1 MWCGFTVPPGTRDM
15 VFMSHLEKCVYYTKY
30 WCSVHTHAVVLPHQI
45 STVWRSKGQAWPG
58 TCPVKVRPAHVCA
71 STSVVSAMVKHTAGA
86 SAMVKC
92 TAGASA
98 MVKRTAGARP
108 IPMTWLL
115 HCLFIGHLEFCIRS
129 ALDTHYGVCCTLDA

>member
-71 STSVVSAMVKHTAGA
+71 STSVVSAMVK
-86 SAMVKC
+86 
-92 TAGASA
+92 
-98 MVKRTAGARP
+98 RTAGARP

-129 ALDTHYGVCCTLDA
+129 ALDTHYGVCCTLDV